1 MCVCVCVYVV
11 CCWMR
16 LTHLGEKKEQMGP
29 VHNEDEGKV
38 VNSHLNSREGVLG
51 SDYSK
56 LNENR

>member
-1 MCVCVCVYVV
+1 MV
-11 CCWMR
+11 CCWIR

-29 VHNEDEGKV
+29 VHDEDEGKV